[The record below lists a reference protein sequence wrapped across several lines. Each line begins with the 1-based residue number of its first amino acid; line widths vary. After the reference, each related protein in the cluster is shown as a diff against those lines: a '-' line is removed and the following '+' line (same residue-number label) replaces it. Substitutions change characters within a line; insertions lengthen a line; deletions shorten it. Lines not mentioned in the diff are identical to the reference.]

1 MFVIDTL
8 KAENEGKLEE
18 ERLSLVQGV
27 ENHIE
32 RLTAEL
38 KGRLAIANT
47 AADAS
52 KDDSD
57 EELQFKD

>member
-8 KAENEGKLEE
+8 QAENAAKLEE
-18 ERLSLVQGV
+18 EKLQLVEGV

-32 RLTAEL
+32 RLQAEL

-47 AADAS
+47 ANNPVGE
-52 KDDSD
+52 DSD
-57 EELQFKD
+57 EDL